1 MSRSPL
7 PTARP
12 FGFRSGVMFTIL
24 YALAAAALLWP
35 WPLHLSTSG
44 LPIPDFVGNVWV
56 LEQNLHNWTTPGA
69 EVVSSNA
76 YWPHEKTFAY
86 NEALFAQ
93 TLEYVVARA
102 LGAGPLLAHNLTL
115 FATFPLCGLG
125 AALLAF
131 ELFGS
136 RWGAFVA
143 GLAFAFSSYRWD
155 QFPHMQSLSLQWLP
169 LALWSVVRYERTRA
183 VTTLGALF
191 AFALLLATSSGY
203 SAVLCA
209 VAGGAA
215 LAFLLA
221 QPQSRRSALMAGLA
235 LVLAAGAVYVIF
247 TPYREAQQAFGMKRG
262 GEVIDWSARFNSFFK
277 PSVYAVWPHLVWLR
291 SQATTQKPLFAGT
304 IPIALALLGSVALWR
319 ERAVRLMLVVGAA
332 SLLVA
337 LGPRIF
343 FFDFSIPGPFAL
355 LSELPVI
362 GMLRTPSRL
371 AAGTLLSIA
380 VLAAAGLATLRP
392 RLRRVLAPILSGA
405 LLLEV
410 WPKDLGPSLNREI
423 PQAPPTSAWLKTA
436 PYGPVLELPW
446 TDPDMPAIYLYWSI
460 SHWQPM
466 VNGWGS
472 FQPPGSLGIGFIGH
486 RWPTPYTS
494 RVFRR
499 VGIRYIVVHARD
511 MTDERK
517 ARLRPPELPA
527 GVRLAADF
535 GDDLVW
541 EISPEGAVEESVPG
555 WPPRLYARASSW
567 RSDAGR

>member
-1 MSRSPL
+1 MPRSPL

-12 FGFRSGVMFTIL
+12 FGFRSGAAFTVL
-24 YALAAAALLWP
+24 YALLAAALLWP
-35 WPLHLSTSG
+35 WPLHLATSG

-76 YWPHEKTFAY
+76 FWPHEKTFAY

-93 TLEYVVARA
+93 TLEYIPARA

-155 QFPHMQSLSLQWLP
+155 QFPHLQSLSLQWLP
-169 LALWSVVRYERTRA
+169 LVLWSMVRYERTKEFK
-183 VTTLGALF
+183 TLGALF
-191 AFALLLATSSGY
+191 TFALLLATSSGY

-215 LAFLLA
+215 LTFLLVR
-221 QPQSRRSALMAGLA
+221 PESRRSVLGSAAALIMA
-235 LVLAAGAVYVIF
+235 AAAVYLIF
-247 TPYREAQQAFGMKRG
+247 TPYREAQQAFGMQRG

-277 PSVYAVWPHLVWLR
+277 PSGYAVWPHLVWLR
-291 SQATTQKPLFAGT
+291 DQATTQKPLFAGT
-304 IPIALALLGSVALWR
+304 IPIALALFGMVALRR
-319 ERAVRLMLVVGAA
+319 ERAVRLMLAVGAA
-332 SLLVA
+332 SLLLA
-337 LGPRIF
+337 LGPRVF
-343 FFDFSIPGPFAL
+343 VFDLSFPGPFAL
-355 LSELPVI
+355 LAELPVI
-362 GMLRTPSRL
+362 GMLRTPSRI

-380 VLAAAGLATLRP
+380 ILAAAGLAALP
-392 RLRRVLAPILSGA
+392 PKQRRVMAPILSA
-405 LLLEV
+405 LLLLEV
-410 WPKDLGPSLNREI
+410 WPKRLGPDLSREI
-423 PQAPPTSAWLKTA
+423 PKAPRTSTWLKTA
-436 PYGPVLELPW
+436 PTGPMLELPW
-446 TDPDMPAIYLYWSI
+446 TDQDMPAMYLYWAI
-460 SHWQPM
+460 EHWQPM

-472 FQPPGSLGIGFIGH
+472 FQPPGSLGLGFIGH

-499 VGIRYIVVHARD
+499 VGIRYIVVHARE

-517 ARLRPPELPA
+517 ARLRPAELPE

-555 WPPRLYARASSW
+555 WPPGLYARASSW
-567 RSDAGR
+567 RSGAGR

>member
-1 MSRSPL
+1 MARSPL

-12 FGFRSGVMFTIL
+12 FGFRSGVAFSVL
-24 YALAAAALLWP
+24 YTLCAAALLWP

-69 EVVSSNA
+69 NVVSSNA
-76 YWPHEKTFAY
+76 FWPHDKTFAY

-93 TLEYVVARA
+93 TLEYVAARA

-143 GLAFAFSSYRWD
+143 GLSFAFSAYRWD
-155 QFPHMQSLSLQWLP
+155 QFPHIQSLSLQWLP
-169 LALWSVVRYERTRA
+169 LAIWSMVRYDRTRSRG
-183 VTTLGALF
+183 TLAALF
-191 AFALLLATSSGY
+191 VFALLLATSSGY

-215 LAFLLA
+215 LAVLFIR
-221 QPQSRRSALMAGLA
+221 PESRKSALMAGLA
-235 LVLAAGAVYVIF
+235 LVAAAAAVYVIF
-247 TPYREAQQAFGMKRG
+247 APYREAQQAFGLQRG
-262 GEVIDWSARFNSFFK
+262 DEVIHWSARFNSFFK
-277 PSVYAVWPHLVWLR
+277 PSAYAVWPHLIWLR
-291 SQATTQKPLFAGT
+291 DQATTQKPLFAGT
-304 IPIALALLGSVALWR
+304 VPIALALFGAAVWWK
-319 ERAVRLMLVVGAA
+319 ERGVRLMLAVGAA

-343 FFDFSIPGPFAL
+343 LFDASFPGPFAL

-362 GMLRTPSRL
+362 GMLRTPSRI
-371 AAGTLLSIA
+371 AAGTLLAIA
-380 VLAAAGLATLRP
+380 VLAAAGLAAVESGR
-392 RLRRVLAPILSGA
+392 RRVLAPLLSLV
-405 LLLEV
+405 LLVEV
-410 WPKDLGPSLNREI
+410 WPKRLGPDLNREI
-423 PQAPPTSAWLKTA
+423 PKAPPTSSWLKSA
-436 PYGPVLELPW
+436 PEGPVIELPW
-446 TDPDMPAIYLYWSI
+446 SDQDMPAIYLYWSI
-460 SHWQPM
+460 DHWKPM
-466 VNGWGS
+466 MNGWGS
-472 FQPPGSLGIGFIGH
+472 FQPPGSLGLGFIGS

-499 VGIRYIVVHARD
+499 VGARYIVMHSQGLSV
-511 MTDERK
+511 ERK
-517 ARLRPPELPA
+517 ARLRPAELPA
-527 GVRLAADF
+527 GVRLVADF

-541 EISPEGAVEESVPG
+541 EISPDGPVVESVPG
-555 WPPRLYARASSW
+555 WPPGLLERASSW
-567 RSDAGR
+567 RRERW